1 MLTSLFNE
9 VLYRPLFNALVFLYN
24 TIPGNDF
31 GVAIIVFTFLIIIIL
46 SPLSYKL
53 IKSRKDLSILQ
64 PKIKEIQKKFKD
76 KQEQSRELMNLYK
89 EHKVNPL
96 SGCLPLLVQLPILFA
111 LYRVL
116 LNVLKPE
123 NLSVLYPFVKNPEII
138 NPLFL
143 GIVDLSVASVV
154 LAILAAMAQFLY
166 SKITTKYSMP
176 TPQSTSQGASADI
189 QKRMTKQMVF
199 IAPVMILIIG
209 LRLPSGLTLYW
220 LMYAL
225 LTSARDYYLSRRFYG
240 KD

>member
-1 MLTSLFNE
+1 M
-9 VLYRPLFNALVFLYN
+9 FNALVFLYN
-24 TIPGNDF
+24 IIPGNDF
-31 GVAIIVFTFLIIIIL
+31 GIAIIAFTFLIIIIL
-46 SPLSYKL
+46 SPFSYKL

-64 PKIKEIQKKFKD
+64 PKVKEIQKKFKD
-76 KQEQSRELMNLYK
+76 KKEQSKELMNLYK
-89 EHKVNPL
+89 EHNVNPL
-96 SGCLPLLVQLPILFA
+96 SGCLPLLIQLPILFA

-123 NLSVLYPFVKNPEII
+123 SLSALYPFVKNPEII

-154 LAILAAMAQFLY
+154 LAVLASIAQFFY

-176 TPQSTSQGASADI
+176 APQPTSQGASADI
-189 QKRMTKQMVF
+189 QKRMTKQMTF
-199 IAPVMILIIG
+199 LAPVMILIIG
-209 LRLPSGLTLYW
+209 LRLPAGLTLYW
-220 LMYAL
+220 FMYAL